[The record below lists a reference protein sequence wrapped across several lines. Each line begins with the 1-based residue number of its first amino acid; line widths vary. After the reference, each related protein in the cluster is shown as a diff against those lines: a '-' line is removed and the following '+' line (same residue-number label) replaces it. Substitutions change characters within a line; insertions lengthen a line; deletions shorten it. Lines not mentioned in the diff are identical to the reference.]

1 MRKAWC
7 SRSNRCFT
15 PEKVARANDITCV
28 IFSGLGH
35 HMRLHTLCG
44 PRGLGATSH
53 GDCSFVVAALRSRDG
68 IDVNLVQTTPLPES
82 SLARLLL

>member
-1 MRKAWC
+1 
-7 SRSNRCFT
+7 
-15 PEKVARANDITCV
+15 
-28 IFSGLGH
+28 
-35 HMRLHTLCG
+35 MRLHTLCG

-82 SLARLLL
+82 SLARILLSSSFISFFGILRYGSSSSSPKSLEKETSG